1 MTKAHSDSLARV
13 GLSLTEVRRN
23 IRAVYGQALP
33 HDVMAGLSW
42 YDEAQGVAA
51 EIAQI
56 TGKSLD
62 HAAVMIAHL
71 SPRTRWSENIRYA
84 YELAST
90 GNTFG
95 TFRSAVERA
104 QRALD
109 SDDPWSTF
117 GKAPKTRSFA
127 ANIRG
132 DMSAV
137 TIDVWAMRIAGVSEQ
152 QLTRAGIYEAV
163 AHAYR
168 LEAKRAGVHPAQL
181 QAITWIIIRGAAK

>member
-1 MTKAHSDSLARV
+1 MTKQHDSTLAKI
-13 GLSLTEVRRN
+13 GLTMTEVRRN

-33 HDVMAGLSW
+33 HEVMAGLHW
-42 YDEAQGVAA
+42 YDEAQGIAR
-51 EIAQI
+51 EISEM

-71 SPRTRWSENIRYA
+71 SPRTKWSENIRYA
-84 YELAST
+84 MELAWT
-90 GNTFG
+90 GNTYG

-104 QRALD
+104 QRAL
-109 SDDPWSTF
+109 SVDDPWSTF

-152 QLTRAGIYEAV
+152 QLTRAGMYEAV

-168 LEAKRAGVHPAQL
+168 LEARRAGVQPAQL
-181 QAITWIIIRGAAK
+181 QAITWVVIRGKAE

>member
-1 MTKAHSDSLARV
+1 MTQAHDTTLAKI
-13 GLSLTEVRRN
+13 GLTMTEVRRN
-23 IRAVYGQALP
+23 IRTVYGQRLP
-33 HDVMAGLSW
+33 HNVAAGMTW
-42 YDEAQGVAA
+42 YDEAQG
-51 EIAQI
+51 IAREVSDL

-84 YELAST
+84 LELAST

-95 TFRSAVERA
+95 TFRSAVDRA
-104 QRALD
+104 RKALE

-117 GKAPKTRSFA
+117 GKAPKTRAFA

-132 DMSAV
+132 DLTAV

-152 QLTRAGIYEAV
+152 QLSRAGMYDAV

-168 LEAKRAGVHPAQL
+168 LEAKRAGILPAQL
-181 QAITWIIIRGAAK
+181 QAITWVVIRGSEK